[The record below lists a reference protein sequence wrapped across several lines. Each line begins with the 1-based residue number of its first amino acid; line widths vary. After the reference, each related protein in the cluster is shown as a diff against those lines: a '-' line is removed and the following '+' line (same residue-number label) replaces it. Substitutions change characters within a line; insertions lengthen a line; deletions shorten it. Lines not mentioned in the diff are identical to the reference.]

1 MYNSIILLR
10 PTPDYIIMCVISTLY
25 NNIILLRPTPDY
37 IIMSNTVISTL
48 LPSSSVLK

>member
-10 PTPDYIIMCVISTLY
+10 PTPDYIIMSVISTLY

-37 IIMSNTVISTL
+37 YYYEQHCDQYFVE
-48 LPSSSVLK
+48 